1 VGVESVGSGARGG
14 KSRTPELTVWP
25 LPQFCPV
32 FPAGVRRLHS
42 SVAARKTGRGGGAA
56 SGDSSECRSNAGLG
70 GTGGYWEAGSGAES
84 LPDCFSPPRQ
94 GLAANPSGYGPLTE
108 LPDWSYADGRPAP
121 PMKGQLRR
129 KAQREKFARR
139 VVLLSQEMD
148 AGLQAWQLKQQEK
161 LQEEEGKQ
169 KNALKP
175 KGALLQNPR
184 PKHKSLDTRKNR
196 L

>member
-1 VGVESVGSGARGG
+1 MAALGTLLLSVR
-14 KSRTPELTVWP
+14 K
-25 LPQFCPV
+25 
-32 FPAGVRRLHS
+32 LHS
-42 SVAARKTGRGGGAA
+42 SVAAR
-56 SGDSSECRSNAGLG
+56 
-70 GTGGYWEAGSGAES
+70 AGSQWR
-84 LPDCFSPPRQ
+84 LQQ

-148 AGLQAWQLKQQEK
+148 AGLQAWQLRQQK
-161 LQEEEGKQ
+161 LQEEERKQ

-175 KGALLQNPR
+175 KGALLQNPL
-184 PKHKSLDTRKNR
+184 SSQ
-196 L
+196 

>member
-1 VGVESVGSGARGG
+1 MAALGTLLLSVR
-14 KSRTPELTVWP
+14 K
-25 LPQFCPV
+25 
-32 FPAGVRRLHS
+32 LHS
-42 SVAARKTGRGGGAA
+42 SVAAR
-56 SGDSSECRSNAGLG
+56 
-70 GTGGYWEAGSGAES
+70 AGSQWR
-84 LPDCFSPPRQ
+84 LQQ

-148 AGLQAWQLKQQEK
+148 AGLQAWQLRQQK
-161 LQEEEGKQ
+161 LQEEERKQ

-175 KGALLQNPR
+175 KGALLQNPL
-184 PKHKSLDTRKNR
+184 PSQ
-196 L
+196 